1 KKEKRR
7 RKEDRKARTS
17 SSAIPRKARFHFV
30 PDFRPS
36 AEFAED
42 KCYDIENLLYDSF
55 YSKETA
61 SYAYLSGIV
70 HCLGCNAQTHSLCA
84 VIQSGKYWTEVLSK
98 RYFKKKKKKDSSALV
113 NCQYDEQTPSV
124 DEKIMLED
132 FIPVETIIT
141 DDNGVR
147 CKYDFALKMYRPIDS
162 DTNEIPSADLP
173 DYYGN
178 VMFAGAIQNA
188 EHRRLSQ
195 EINSSPDNF
204 KLWLRLLALEDEL
217 YDLSQTKAFR
227 NQSVSRMA
235 FLERKQSI
243 VDKAIQSCPRSVELH
258 LARLEI
264 LREMSWSKADLQ
276 KEWRALEF
284 TFVNRSEIWI
294 ERLRH
299 NLLAFRDFTVAQ
311 QLSLFDSSLEKSFV
325 VLSGQLVTHRPL
337 ADTAIHLMNCLLGKI
352 VFLRESGHYERA
364 VRTVQALLELMFS
377 VPGSGIDTPSLSTKR
392 QMLEARWA
400 GTFLHFGEVG
410 WKSWSK
416 EETGDVPKSS
426 PSLENMAKHLDSQ
439 AQQEE
444 DALCSE
450 SVNLSL
456 KDFWQKLEHS
466 REKFHWFPFPESE
479 EADCEDT
486 ERVVL
491 FEDIEPG
498 LYDLS
503 APVEK
508 CWFLVE
514 ALKALRLASFPP
526 FQSSNREDWYEE
538 WDIDHYLDEFT
549 SLPRPYVPWQTMS
562 FKEEVFA
569 LFCDHSCQFVP
580 AFPWSLYLSSSQIFS
595 KSRSLLRSCE
605 LSSKGRLKIFRTYCK
620 SIMSDCKLR
629 NSVLLYAVYIQS
641 LATLEA
647 REEARQTAY
656 SILTTL
662 DSRWYSQAY
671 GSPEQIA
678 ALMLASS
685 YAKFCFEAS
694 DSFFEDALR
703 VLACFLSD
711 GKVSASCG
719 QPNAE
724 EIQDLKQ
731 ALTSRTEPQ
740 FEQLYASDLQDSS
753 DWYFRLGWLGSP
765 YAMLLHILALFTYAT
780 EGIHSCFDIYR
791 RAREKVRSVVGALQL
806 DQKSQSRQIWALE
819 REVERLWEWEIDLLR
834 LNMLNKKRKY
844 DLPPSV
850 LLNSVSDALKEFPNH
865 VGFLRLFCSVQLKN
879 SLMVQLRRSLGVTQP
894 KCSVARFVAAI
905 FAEFCYFVKL
915 RDTEMCRAD
924 PALLHNVFDLAANA
938 QQHSVVLWRL
948 RLAFEGLLCQSGVD
962 KRQDV
967 AYRALQSCPWSKSLF
982 DDAVQCFPPEKTQV
996 VVDLMIEKGK
1006 SFFQNSILVMAYVQ
1020 QSTIAIG
1027 DEIPLLRQEKERTN
1041 TVVLIFHFLFRSL
1054 ALALY
1059 IIGGWVIDGF
1069 IVTFLLIVVVE
1080 SLDFWVVKNVT
1091 GRKLVGL
1098 RWWNYVDDDGKDH
1111 WKYECRQKNE
1121 NFNPV
1126 QPQLFWTGLVVFPV
1140 IWCVLIALA
1149 FISLNWNWMV
1159 VCIFCSIMTGSNLF
1173 GYLRCKWHSREEL
1186 SSYLKQSFVSKV
1198 FDNTVAGLL
1207 RRRTA
1212 GPKESQPPAA
1222 QTLIDM

>member
-1 KKEKRR
+1 MALFASYLDAAETERSDSPSLLNLSQPASSSWLSNVSFQPVVAEAVEKRKLSRNEKKRLSRKKKKEKEKKEERK
-7 RKEDRKARTS
+7 RKEDRKARAP
-17 SSAIPRKARFHFV
+17 SSAFPRKARFHFV
-30 PDFRPS
+30 PDCRS
-36 AEFAED
+36 GAEFAED
-42 KCYDIENLLYDSF
+42 KFYDIENLIYDSF

-61 SYAYLSGIV
+61 SYTYLSGIV
-70 HCLGCNAQTHSLCA
+70 HCLGCSAQAHSLCA
-84 VIQSGKYWTEVLSK
+84 VIHSGKYWSDILSK
-98 RYFKKKKKKDSSALV
+98 RYFKRKKKKGSSALV
-113 NCQYDEQTPSV
+113 NCQYNEQAPNV
-124 DEKIMLED
+124 DEKVILED
-132 FIPVETIIT
+132 FVPVETTIT
-141 DDNGVR
+141 DESGAK

-162 DTNEIPSADLP
+162 DSNENPSVDLAD
-173 DYYGN
+173 YSGN

-188 EHRRLSQ
+188 EHRHLSQ
-195 EINSSPDNF
+195 ELNSSPDNV

-227 NQSVSRMA
+227 SQSVSRMA

-243 VDKAIQSCPRSVELH
+243 VDKAIQSCPRIVELH

-311 QLSLFDSSLEKSFV
+311 QLSIFDSSLEKSFV

-337 ADTAIHLMNCLLGKI
+337 ADTAVHLMNCLLGKI

-377 VPGSGIDTPSLSTKR
+377 VPGSGVDTPSLSAKR

-400 GTFLHFGEVG
+400 DTFLHFGEFG

-416 EETGDVPKSS
+416 AAGCEEDLPKSS
-426 PSLENMAKHLDSQ
+426 PFSENVTKHLDDQ
-439 AQQEE
+439 ARQEE
-444 DALCSE
+444 DTLCSE

-479 EADCEDT
+479 EAECEDT

-503 APVEK
+503 TPVEK

-526 FQSSNREDWYEE
+526 FQSSNRQDWYEE
-538 WDIDHYLDEFT
+538 RDIDYYLDEFT
-549 SLPRPYVPWQTMS
+549 SLPRPHVPWQSMS
-562 FKEEVFA
+562 SKEEVFT
-569 LFCDHSCQFVP
+569 LFCDHSCQFLP

-595 KSRSLLRSCE
+595 KSRSLLRNND
-605 LSSKGRLKIFRTYCK
+605 LSSKGRLKVFRTYCK

-641 LATLEA
+641 LASLEA

-662 DSRWYSQAY
+662 DSRWYSQPY

-678 ALMLASS
+678 PLMLASS
-685 YAKFCFEAS
+685 YAKFCFEAVES
-694 DSFFEDALR
+694 PSFYEDALR

-719 QPNAE
+719 QPSVE
-724 EIQDLKQ
+724 EIRDLKN
-731 ALTSRTEPQ
+731 ALSSRMELQ
-740 FEQLYASDLQDSS
+740 FEQLYTADLQDSS

-765 YAMLLHILALFTYAT
+765 YVMLLHILALLTYAT
-780 EGIHSCFDIYR
+780 EGIRSCFDIYR
-791 RAREKVRSVVGALQL
+791 RGREKVRSVVGALQL
-806 DQKSQSRQIWALE
+806 DQKSQSRHIWALD

-879 SLMVQLRRSLGVTQP
+879 SLMVQLRRSLGVTQS

-915 RDTEMCRAD
+915 RDTEMCHAD
-924 PALLHNVFDLAANA
+924 PSLLYNVFDLAANA

-982 DDAVQCFPPEKTQV
+982 DDAVQCFPAEKTQV
-996 VVDLMIEKGK
+996 VVDLMVEKG
-1006 SFFQNSILVMAYVQ
+1006 
-1020 QSTIAIG
+1020 
-1027 DEIPLLRQEKERTN
+1027 LR
-1041 TVVLIFHFLFRSL
+1041 
-1054 ALALY
+1054 
-1059 IIGGWVIDGF
+1059 
-1069 IVTFLLIVVVE
+1069 
-1080 SLDFWVVKNVT
+1080 
-1091 GRKLVGL
+1091 L
-1098 RWWNYVDDDGKDH
+1098 RVPW
-1111 WKYECRQKNE
+1111 
-1121 NFNPV
+1121 
-1126 QPQLFWTGLVVFPV
+1126 
-1140 IWCVLIALA
+1140 
-1149 FISLNWNWMV
+1149 
-1159 VCIFCSIMTGSNLF
+1159 
-1173 GYLRCKWHSREEL
+1173 EEL
-1186 SSYLKQSFVSKV
+1186 LLLSK
-1198 FDNTVAGLL
+1198 AS
-1207 RRRTA
+1207 A
-1212 GPKESQPPAA
+1212 QQES
-1222 QTLIDM
+1222 D